1 MHNNLVSDKYR
12 SVSCGFI
19 SYSGILERLIE
30 SRESSFR
37 TYVNAVLLAPMIA
50 CNIEYTKLK
59 KQALYPD
66 YQHKV
71 RTLKSSNIAIA
82 YSLYFASEAL
92 GIRRQAFKG

>member
-1 MHNNLVSDKYR
+1 M
-12 SVSCGFI
+12 
-19 SYSGILERLIE
+19 
-30 SRESSFR
+30 
-37 TYVNAVLLAPMIA
+37 NAVLLAPMIA

-92 GIRRQAFKG
+92 GIRRQPSRVRLIFVAYTKSGVVQSI